1 MEIARVGVV
10 GLGTMGAGIAEVF
23 AAAGLDV
30 VGVEYSQ
37 DLLDAGRERL
47 SRSTERAERRGRLSA
62 DARDALLGRVRFSL
76 GFDELADRDLVVEA
90 VSERLELKREIFGRL
105 DEIVQPDGILATNT
119 SSLSVTEIAVGTK
132 RPERVVGM
140 HFFNPA
146 QVQKL
151 VEVVHTV
158 STDADVVAAVAEL
171 ARGLGKHPV
180 VVGDRAGF
188 IANALLFGYLNRAVS
203 MYETGHVSRE
213 DIDAAVRLGCGYPMG
228 PLELLDLI
236 GLDTAYEILATMYRQ
251 TGDRLYVAAPLLGQ
265 LVTARRL
272 GRKTGRGFYTYEA
285 AGSGKRVADELT
297 PPARPTEHGVRRV
310 GLLGSGD
317 QVKAVAAVLDA
328 ASVEVRR
335 DHAGADCDLVV
346 AAASGVRVIE
356 LAVAAEQPERVV
368 GMNVPASGADLVEVV
383 RTVASDAA
391 AVTAAAALCAAGGR
405 TPVVCGDRAGLVVD
419 SLLFPYLNDAV
430 RMVESGYADTDGVDA
445 AMTLGCALPKG
456 PFQVLDE
463 VGLDVALAKQWR
475 IYDEVREPGLV
486 PAPLLAE
493 LVTAGRGF
501 RTAG

>member
-1 MEIARVGVV
+1 
-10 GLGTMGAGIAEVF
+10 MGAGIAEVF
-23 AAAGLDV
+23 AAADLDV

-37 DLLDAGRERL
+37 ELLDAGRERL
-47 SRSTERAERRGRLSA
+47 RRSTVRAERRGRLSA
-62 DARDALLGRVRFSL
+62 ADGDALLGRVSFSL
-76 GFDELADRDLVVEA
+76 AFDDLADRDLVVEA
-90 VSERLELKREIFGRL
+90 VSERLDLKREIFGRL
-105 DEIVQPDGILATNT
+105 DQIVAPDGVLATNT
-119 SSLSVTEIAVGTK
+119 SSLSVTEIAATTG
-132 RPERVVGM
+132 RPARVVGM

-146 QVQKL
+146 QVQQL
-151 VEVVHTV
+151 VEVVRTV
-158 STDADVVAAVAEL
+158 STDADVVDGVVAL
-171 ARGLGKHPV
+171 ARRLGKHPV

-213 DIDAAVRLGCGYPMG
+213 DVDTAVRLGCGYPMG

-236 GLDTAYEILATMYRQ
+236 GLDTANQILATMYRQ
-251 TGDRLYVAAPLLGQ
+251 TGDRSYVAAPLLGQ
-265 LVTARRL
+265 LVTAGRL

-285 AGSGKRVADELT
+285 PGSGRRVDDGLT
-297 PPARPTEHGVRRV
+297 PTARRDGHRVRRV

-317 QVKAVAAVLDA
+317 RVRAVAAVLDVA
-328 ASVEVRR
+328 GVEVGR

-356 LAVAAEQPERVV
+356 LAVAAERPASVV
-368 GMNVPASGADLVEVV
+368 GMNVPAPGAELVEVV
-383 RTVASDAA
+383 RTVESDDAA
-391 AVTAAAALCAAGGR
+391 VAAAAALCTAAGR

-419 SLLFPYLNDAV
+419 ALLFPYLNDAV
-430 RMVESGYADTDGVDA
+430 RMVESGYADVDGVDA

-463 VGLDVALAKQWR
+463 TGLDVALAKQWR
-475 IYDEVREPGLV
+475 VYDEVREPGLV

-501 RTAG
+501 RTTG